1 MKKGYFNN
9 NICIVVQGPIDY
21 IENIVETYEKFKN
34 NVIISTNQI
43 QPHNLQYLYDKG
55 FKVIINEL
63 SVNPGRANFNNQ
75 VKNTYEGIK
84 MANKLGFNYVFKIRS
99 DIFIDDLSEL
109 INSLNQNT
117 VYFSAYHNYDGG
129 YLCEHMLFGS
139 AEFMLKLWDI
149 PVSNSTLPP
158 ETQLTKKYDEISDG
172 CKIDFL
178 FPILYNHNI
187 KAYWSK
193 YGMFLNEYKNDK
205 LFSYEK
211 K

>member
-1 MKKGYFNN
+1 MKKEYFNN
-9 NICIVVQGPIDY
+9 DICIVVQGPIDY

-43 QPHNLQYLYDKG
+43 QPHNLQYLYSKG

-63 SVNPGRANFNNQ
+63 SVNPGKANFNNQ

-84 MANKLGFNYVFKIRS
+84 MADKLKFNYVFKIRS

-129 YLCEHMLFGS
+129 YLCEHMLFGPVD
-139 AEFMLKLWDI
+139 FMLNLWNI
-149 PVSNSTLPP
+149 PQSDSNLPP
-158 ETQLTKKYDEISDG
+158 ETQLTLKYEEINNKYSL
-172 CKIDFL
+172 DFI
-178 FPILYNHNI
+178 FPILYSKKI
-187 KAYWSK
+187 KAYWPKHQK
-193 YGMFLNEYKNDK
+193 YLNEYETDK
-205 LFSYEK
+205 LFTYEK

>member
-1 MKKGYFNN
+1 MKKEYFNN
-9 NICIVVQGPIDY
+9 DICIVVQGPIDY
-21 IENIVETYEKFKN
+21 IENIIETYEKFKN

-43 QPHNLQYLYDKG
+43 QPHNLQYLYSKG

-84 MANKLGFNYVFKIRS
+84 MADKLKFNYVFKIRS

-129 YLCEHMLFGS
+129 YLCEHMLFG
-139 AEFMLKLWDI
+139 
-149 PVSNSTLPP
+149 PVAVSYTHLTLPTNR
-158 ETQLTKKYDEISDG
+158 EV
-172 CKIDFL
+172 
-178 FPILYNHNI
+178 
-187 KAYWSK
+187 
-193 YGMFLNEYKNDK
+193 
-205 LFSYEK
+205 
-211 K
+211 

>member
-75 VKNTYEGIK
+75 VKNTIK
-84 MANKLGFNYVFKIRS
+84 
-99 DIFIDDLSEL
+99 
-109 INSLNQNT
+109 NSVYLN
-117 VYFSAYHNYDGG
+117 
-129 YLCEHMLFGS
+129 
-139 AEFMLKLWDI
+139 
-149 PVSNSTLPP
+149 
-158 ETQLTKKYDEISDG
+158 
-172 CKIDFL
+172 
-178 FPILYNHNI
+178 
-187 KAYWSK
+187 
-193 YGMFLNEYKNDK
+193 
-205 LFSYEK
+205 
-211 K
+211 